1 MWQLSMR
8 IPRVFRSR
16 KSKPGPGAQ
25 HGAVR
30 AWICGR
36 LGPDEACRAGPSTRG
51 RCGSRFACEPAK
63 SGSEWHCQR
72 SDADGG
78 ACADGPNADGSC
90 RIPEPPCKP
99 VRTLRAR
106 RELVAKWVAAVSAGA
121 AALLITYAQDPTIF
135 GPGPLT
141 TAHGPVGA
149 CKNCHTGVADGQLG
163 WLHSVIATADTTS
176 DSRACL
182 TCHKMSD
189 TALKPH
195 GLSEAQLTLI
205 SKTFDTEETPKSAS
219 VLARLPSTLFPIDA
233 SGKSNVFC
241 ATCHQEHQGKTVDLT
256 AMSDA
261 RCHTCHKTQ
270 FRSFSKDHPEFDD
283 FPFRRRTRI
292 AFDHKGHFGKHFPE
306 LTAKGGEQKAS
317 VPGDCADCHKSGT
330 EGRHMGVKPFAEA
343 CASCH
348 SGQIVGED
356 RATGP
361 KGIAFLTLP
370 GIDLETLREKNA
382 KIGEWPA
389 ESEAEITPL
398 MKLLI
403 GRDEERQSMLQSIAD
418 LDLLDLTEASAEQLK
433 AVTTLIWEIKSLVHA
448 LVTSKVSQVL
458 KTIGT
463 GSNTQIDAGLIAK
476 LTANMPRDVFVNA
489 QREWLPNL
497 GKEMRDRLAG
507 VAETSE
513 PKTDATSPTPAAPVK
528 ATPKKESRLETKPK
542 RKRKQVA
549 SERWRIDAFGRLVK
563 GDKPADD
570 TDSADDAEKPEKA
583 DDEAEATAEPEP
595 QKPEPETAIQEAEK
609 PEEKPDDDQVS
620 NTSTVDAES
629 WAEFGGWY
637 RMDYSILYK
646 PTGHKDGFLR
656 SWLDFSGRLSG
667 PAESDLVKPVF
678 ALLSSKDAQG
688 QCTKCHSVD
697 QGKGAS
703 RSVNWSPSALTTRA
717 SKFTAF
723 NHEPHFGLVA
733 GKNGC
738 LTCHALDDKA
748 GFMDSYKALD
758 PKRFR
763 SNFKSVKKQ
772 TCSECHGNNVA
783 REDCLL
789 CHTYHVD
796 GVTTPITMTKIPG
809 GKK

>member
-1 MWQLSMR
+1 MR

-16 KSKPGPGAQ
+16 KSKSGPGAQ
-25 HGAVR
+25 RGAVR

-36 LGPDEACRAGPSTRG
+36 LGPDEACRAGPNARG
-51 RCGSRFACEPAK
+51 RCGSRFACEPEK

-72 SDADGG
+72 RDADGG
-78 ACADGPNADGSC
+78 ACADGPKADGSC
-90 RIPEPPCKP
+90 RITEPPCKP

-121 AALLITYAQDPTIF
+121 AALLITYAQDPMIF

-163 WLHSVIATADTTS
+163 WLHSVVATADSTS

-182 TCHKMSD
+182 TCHKMSES
-189 TALKPH
+189 ALKPH

-205 SKTFDTEETPKSAS
+205 SKTFEPEGSSKSAS
-219 VLARLPSTLFPIDA
+219 ALARLSSTLFPIDA

-241 ATCHQEHQGKTVDLT
+241 ATCHQEHQGKMVDLT

-261 RCHTCHKTQ
+261 RCHTCHKMQ
-270 FRSFSKDHPEFDD
+270 FSSFSKDHPEFDG
-283 FPFRRRTRI
+283 FPFHRRTRI
-292 AFDHKGHFGKHFPE
+292 AFDHSGHFGKHFPE

-330 EGRHMGVKPFAEA
+330 QGRHMGVKPFAEA
-343 CASCH
+343 CSSCH
-348 SGQIVGED
+348 LGQIVGED

-361 KGIAFLTLP
+361 KGIALLTLP
-370 GIDLETLREKNA
+370 GLDVETLQEKNA
-382 KIGEWPA
+382 KIGEWPV

-403 GRDEERQSMLQSIAD
+403 GRDDERRVMLQSIAD
-418 LDLLDLTEASAEQLK
+418 LDLLDLTEASGEELK
-433 AVTTLIWEIKSLVHA
+433 AVTRLVWEIKSLVHA
-448 LVTSKVSQVL
+448 LVTSKMSDVL

-463 GSNTQIDAGLIAK
+463 GSEEEIDSDLIAK

-497 GKEMRDRLAG
+497 EKEMRARLAG
-507 VAETSE
+507 TTDTPE
-513 PKTDATSPTPAAPVK
+513 PNGDAVSPSPSAPNQVD
-528 ATPKKESRLETKPK
+528 PKKESKLETTPA
-542 RKRKQVA
+542 RQRTRVA
-549 SERWRIDAFGRLVK
+549 SERWRIDAFGNLVK

-570 TDSADDAEKPEKA
+570 PDGAEEPEQSDKPEDKTDIA
-583 DDEAEATAEPEP
+583 VEPD
-595 QKPEPETAIQEAEK
+595 QKPEPETAVQE
-609 PEEKPDDDQVS
+609 EEKPQDTPENNQVS
-620 NTSTVDAES
+620 DTSTVDPES

-667 PAESDLVKPVF
+667 SSETDLVTPVF

-697 QGKGAS
+697 QGNKES
-703 RSVNWSPSALTTRA
+703 RRVNWSPSSLTTRA

-733 GKNGC
+733 GKSGC

-758 PKRFR
+758 PKNFR
-763 SNFKSVKKQ
+763 SNFKPVKKQ
-772 TCSECHGNNVA
+772 SCSECHGNNVA